1 MSPNNSNARVAL
13 VTGCSAG
20 GIGYFLALELAANG
34 CQVYAAVRDTGK
46 ATELKESGIAIVEM
60 DVTRDDSV
68 QPAVQKV
75 IDEAGRID
83 ILINNAGLMCTGPVT
98 DTDLQLAQTAF
109 DTNVLGVARVC
120 QAVAPHMIKQHSG
133 LIANVGS
140 VSGYAATPWVGFYGA
155 TKAAVHTL
163 SDAMRVELA
172 SFNVKVVVVAPG
184 AIRSNLATH
193 HEVALPE
200 NSPFM
205 PALPA
210 IRDRAVFSQTGNPT
224 PTDKF
229 AKVVVAQLLS
239 RSPAAYIT
247 YGNHSKTTWLLYYAP
262 PFVKDWLYS
271 RRFGVSSLKEA
282 RSLCPVRQASSSCC
296 PFSNPLLLLGF
307 GALAAYYFFSS

>member
-1 MSPNNSNARVAL
+1 
-13 VTGCSAG
+13 
-20 GIGYFLALELAANG
+20 
-34 CQVYAAVRDTGK
+34 
-46 ATELKESGIAIVEM
+46 M

-271 RRFGVSSLKEA
+271 RRFG
-282 RSLCPVRQASSSCC
+282 
-296 PFSNPLLLLGF
+296 SNWSKYVHSGSV
-307 GALAAYYFFSS
+307 Y